1 MIAGFQPNNIENK
14 TAIFQYFNISRK
26 QDSKKTRFHVFKIS
40 FLIEPFQQI
49 HDVAFPVDD
58 FSRKLHVPQQS
69 RVPVI
74 LQSPFAD
81 AKSLAYFLTRQVVF
95 TVQYR
100 AIVHYHVLH
109 VFQYPVKEENS
120 TNVVSESFVIK
131 SIRLLFRIVPYLV
144 EQKCFHV
151 RSLVVNLIVNLRIRQ
166 FPRITVGLHCPG

>member
-1 MIAGFQPNNIENK
+1 MTCLFKFYTTKSQQHSFQETVIAGFQPNNIENK

-26 QDSKKTRFHVFKIS
+26 QDINKTRFHVFKIS

-49 HDVAFPVDD
+49 HDVAFLVDD

-109 VFQYPVKEENS
+109 VFQYPVKGRKQHQR
-120 TNVVSESFVIK
+120 SFGI
-131 SIRLLFRIVPYLV
+131 FRYQIHTPT
-144 EQKCFHV
+144 F
-151 RSLVVNLIVNLRIRQ
+151 
-166 FPRITVGLHCPG
+166 

>member
-1 MIAGFQPNNIENK
+1 MTCLFKFYTTKSQQHSFQETVIAGFQPNNIENK

-26 QDSKKTRFHVFKIS
+26 QDINKTRFHVFKIS

-49 HDVAFPVDD
+49 HDVTFPIDD
-58 FSRKLHVPQQS
+58 FSRKLHISQQS

-109 VFQYPVKEENS
+109 VFQYPVKGRKQHQR
-120 TNVVSESFVIK
+120 SFGI
-131 SIRLLFRIVPYLV
+131 FRYQIHTPT
-144 EQKCFHV
+144 F
-151 RSLVVNLIVNLRIRQ
+151 
-166 FPRITVGLHCPG
+166 

>member
-1 MIAGFQPNNIENK
+1 MTCLFKFYTTKSQQHSFQETVIAGFQPNNIENK

-26 QDSKKTRFHVFKIS
+26 QDINKTRFHVFKIS

-58 FSRKLHVPQQS
+58 FSRKLHISQQS

-109 VFQYPVKEENS
+109 VFQYPVKGRKQHQR
-120 TNVVSESFVIK
+120 SFGI
-131 SIRLLFRIVPYLV
+131 FRYQIHTPT
-144 EQKCFHV
+144 F
-151 RSLVVNLIVNLRIRQ
+151 
-166 FPRITVGLHCPG
+166 

>member
-1 MIAGFQPNNIENK
+1 MNNQSPQHSFQETVIAGFQPNNIENK
-14 TAIFQYFNISRK
+14 TAIFQYFNLSRK
-26 QDSKKTRFHVFKIS
+26 QDSNKTRFHVFKIS

-109 VFQYPVKEENS
+109 VFQHPVKGG
-120 TNVVSESFVIK
+120 K
-131 SIRLLFRIVPYLV
+131 QYQCSIGIFRYQIHMPT
-144 EQKCFHV
+144 F
-151 RSLVVNLIVNLRIRQ
+151 
-166 FPRITVGLHCPG
+166 

>member
-1 MIAGFQPNNIENK
+1 MTCLFKFYTTKSQQHSFQESVIACFQPKNIENK

-26 QDSKKTRFHVFKIS
+26 QDINKTRFHVFKIS

-109 VFQYPVKEENS
+109 VFQYPVKGRKQHQR
-120 TNVVSESFVIK
+120 SFGI
-131 SIRLLFRIVPYLV
+131 FRYQIHTPT
-144 EQKCFHV
+144 F
-151 RSLVVNLIVNLRIRQ
+151 
-166 FPRITVGLHCPG
+166 

>member
-1 MIAGFQPNNIENK
+1 MTYLFKFYTTRSQQHSFQETVIAGFQPNNIENK
-14 TAIFQYFNISRK
+14 IAIFQESN
-26 QDSKKTRFHVFKIS
+26 KTRFHVFKIS

-49 HDVAFPVDD
+49 HDVTFPIDD
-58 FSRKLHVPQQS
+58 FSRKLHISQQS

-109 VFQYPVKEENS
+109 VFQYPVKGRKQHQR
-120 TNVVSESFVIK
+120 SFGI
-131 SIRLLFRIVPYLV
+131 FRYQIHTPT
-144 EQKCFHV
+144 F
-151 RSLVVNLIVNLRIRQ
+151 
-166 FPRITVGLHCPG
+166 

>member
-1 MIAGFQPNNIENK
+1 MTCLFKFYTTKSQQHSFQETVIAGFQPNNIENK
-14 TAIFQYFNISRK
+14 TAIFQYFNI
-26 QDSKKTRFHVFKIS
+26 FKIS

-109 VFQYPVKEENS
+109 VFQYPVKGRKQHQR
-120 TNVVSESFVIK
+120 SFGI
-131 SIRLLFRIVPYLV
+131 FRYQIHTPT
-144 EQKCFHV
+144 F
-151 RSLVVNLIVNLRIRQ
+151 
-166 FPRITVGLHCPG
+166 

>member
-1 MIAGFQPNNIENK
+1 MTCLFKFYTTKSQQHSFQETVIAGFQPNNIENK

-26 QDSKKTRFHVFKIS
+26 QDINKTRFHVFKIS

-109 VFQYPVKEENS
+109 VFQYPVKGRKQ
-120 TNVVSESFVIK
+120 TQICK
-131 SIRLLFRIVPYLV
+131 QIQL
-144 EQKCFHV
+144 
-151 RSLVVNLIVNLRIRQ
+151 
-166 FPRITVGLHCPG
+166 G

>member
-1 MIAGFQPNNIENK
+1 MTYLFKFYTTRSQQHSFQETVIAGFQPNNIENK
-14 TAIFQYFNISRK
+14 IAIFQESN
-26 QDSKKTRFHVFKIS
+26 KTRFHVFKIS

-49 HDVAFPVDD
+49 HDVTFPIDD

-81 AKSLAYFLTRQVVF
+81 AKPLAHFIARQVVF

-109 VFQYPVKEENS
+109 VFQHPVKGGKQYQRG
-120 TNVVSESFVIK
+120 FGI
-131 SIRLLFRIVPYLV
+131 FRYQIHTPT
-144 EQKCFHV
+144 F
-151 RSLVVNLIVNLRIRQ
+151 
-166 FPRITVGLHCPG
+166 

>member
-1 MIAGFQPNNIENK
+1 MTCLFKFYTTKSQQHSFQETVIAGFQPNNIENK

-26 QDSKKTRFHVFKIS
+26 QDINKTRFHVFKIS

-58 FSRKLHVPQQS
+58 FSQKLHVPQQS

-109 VFQYPVKEENS
+109 VFQYPVKGRKQHQR
-120 TNVVSESFVIK
+120 SFGI
-131 SIRLLFRIVPYLV
+131 FRYQIHTPT
-144 EQKCFHV
+144 F
-151 RSLVVNLIVNLRIRQ
+151 
-166 FPRITVGLHCPG
+166 

>member
-1 MIAGFQPNNIENK
+1 MTCLFKFYTTKSQQHSFQETVIAGFQPNNIENK

-26 QDSKKTRFHVFKIS
+26 QDINKTRFHVFKIS

-109 VFQYPVKEENS
+109 VVQHPVKGG
-120 TNVVSESFVIK
+120 K
-131 SIRLLFRIVPYLV
+131 QYQCSIGIFRYQIHMPT
-144 EQKCFHV
+144 F
-151 RSLVVNLIVNLRIRQ
+151 
-166 FPRITVGLHCPG
+166 

>member
-1 MIAGFQPNNIENK
+1 MNNQSPQHSFQETVIAGFQPNNIENK

-109 VFQYPVKEENS
+109 VFQYPVKGRKQHQR
-120 TNVVSESFVIK
+120 SFGI
-131 SIRLLFRIVPYLV
+131 FRYQIHTPT
-144 EQKCFHV
+144 F
-151 RSLVVNLIVNLRIRQ
+151 
-166 FPRITVGLHCPG
+166 

>member
-1 MIAGFQPNNIENK
+1 MTCLFKFYTTKSQQHSFQETVIAGFQPNNIENK

-26 QDSKKTRFHVFKIS
+26 QDINKTRFHVFKIS

-109 VFQYPVKEENS
+109 VFQYPVKGRKQHQRSFGIFRYQIHTS
-120 TNVVSESFVIK
+120 TF
-131 SIRLLFRIVPYLV
+131 
-144 EQKCFHV
+144 
-151 RSLVVNLIVNLRIRQ
+151 
-166 FPRITVGLHCPG
+166 

>member
-109 VFQYPVKEENS
+109 VF
-120 TNVVSESFVIK
+120 K

>member
-1 MIAGFQPNNIENK
+1 MTCLFKFYTTKSQQHSFQETVIAGFQPNNIENK

-26 QDSKKTRFHVFKIS
+26 QDINKTRFHVFKIS

-109 VFQYPVKEENS
+109 VFQYPVKGRKQHQR
-120 TNVVSESFVIK
+120 SFGI
-131 SIRLLFRIVPYLV
+131 FRYQIHTPA
-144 EQKCFHV
+144 F
-151 RSLVVNLIVNLRIRQ
+151 
-166 FPRITVGLHCPG
+166 